1 MISQKLARADEVL
14 ARAVL
19 GAQVESANHPRVERG
34 APAAQP
40 RAQPG
45 ADLVAGSPWPADL
58 AASQDA
64 AGSRRQ
70 PGGALVK
77 VQAAVDYAALSLFV
91 VAVLGLP
98 LTALGF
104 VIGLV

>member
-1 MISQKLARADEVL
+1 
-14 ARAVL
+14 
-19 GAQVESANHPRVERG
+19 
-34 APAAQP
+34 
-40 RAQPG
+40 
-45 ADLVAGSPWPADL
+45 
-58 AASQDA
+58 
-64 AGSRRQ
+64 
-70 PGGALVK
+70 LVK